1 MLSHIHI
8 CNLGIINDVEINFEK
23 GFNVMTGETGAG
35 KTLIIGAISM
45 ILGNKVS
52 RDNIR
57 TGEEKAFVEALFYID
72 DEELRSAL
80 ALLGYDEDEI
90 VIYRE
95 ISLSGRSMAKINGRM
110 VTVNELKEVGSLL
123 VDLHGQHDNQFL
135 LNAKNHIG
143 VLDNFAGAR
152 LKNVKDNYLKFY
164 EDRKDILEKI
174 DKMGGNPE
182 QRARTI
188 EFLKFQIDE
197 IEAAKLKENE
207 DEELNERR
215 KILASSEKV
224 LNSLSFCA
232 DSITDERGV
241 LSILQHAIRRINEIE
256 DINPEYKKLGEIIQ
270 EAYYQIEEAGYSIN
284 SEKDKVYID
293 EDELNQ
299 IEERI
304 DLISRLKKKYG
315 GSVKDILS
323 TYEQL
328 DSEYKEL
335 LNSESILEELQFKL
349 NETESK
355 MKELACK
362 INDIRNEVGK
372 DLEKKLADILTELEM
387 PKAHFEIKVDP
398 TDIFLKNGMDSV
410 EILFSSNLGEN
421 VKELSKTASGGEISR
436 IMLALKNVLVN
447 ADIIPVMIFDE
458 IDTGISG
465 KAGNAVGEKMLE
477 ISKDKQVICVT
488 HLPSIAA
495 KGTSNFFISKNVV
508 ENKTMTSVKRL
519 NENETISEIA
529 RIIGGGDISDIALQ
543 HAREIRTRPIHM

>member
-241 LSILQHAIRRINEIE
+241 LSILQHSIRRINEIE

-387 PKAHFEIKVDP
+387 PKAHFEIKIDP

-543 HAREIRTRPIHM
+543 HAREIRTRPLHM